1 MLEAVYEKA
10 LVYELRQRD
19 LIPDEQR
26 HLTVTYK
33 GMNIGEYVPDVIV
46 NEKIILELKSVSH
59 IAPEHKAQLL
69 NYLAITGYK
78 VGYILNF
85 SGDRDYCRMV
95 L

>member
-33 GMNIGEYVPDVIV
+33 GMNIGDARC
-46 NEKIILELKSVSH
+46 N
-59 IAPEHKAQLL
+59 
-69 NYLAITGYK
+69 N
-78 VGYILNF
+78 
-85 SGDRDYCRMV
+85 
-95 L
+95 